1 MPTMD
6 DFFADLNKDQRE
18 AAMAADGPLLIVAG
32 AGSGKTKTLTAR
44 IVFLIAQRQVP
55 PDRIL
60 AITFTNKAADQ
71 MKRRVADAL
80 SRANVGG
87 GEPFVSTFHAFGAW
101 VLRREAGMFGRT
113 NGFTIFDADDAARA
127 VKYVLKNRGI
137 DPKKMSP
144 AQTGRLFGKIKNEF
158 LAFGAP
164 LGTSDDAL
172 AWELFSDY
180 ERYLEVNNGFDFD
193 DLIYKV
199 VLAWQKDPAA
209 SARYQSRFLHVLIDE
224 YQDTNPAQHAL
235 AALLA
240 RPHGNITAVGD
251 DAQAIYGFRSSDFR
265 NFLNF
270 EKTWPGTRIILLEQ
284 NYRSTQNIVA
294 ASSGVIAR
302 NQFQKQKTLWTDNA
316 QGAPVCVVEHADEFD
331 QAEWIVDAAALRAR
345 TGATVGILYRTNAQ
359 SRALEQMLLEKDVSY
374 ALFGALTFY
383 ERKEVKDVLAA
394 LRVAANPNDH
404 ISGERLEKAFPKK
417 ITRPVREALAAAS
430 AAASP
435 ADLIKIFLESAQY
448 MAMLK
453 KEFPN
458 YADRYENIAE
468 LIYFAEQFSSLP
480 EFLEK
485 VTLAS
490 PLDGAPRKTREE
502 KSAARIHLMT
512 IHLAKGLEFGDVFV
526 AGVNEGLLPHQ
537 RSLLK
542 ADDLEEE
549 RRLMYVAMTRARA
562 TLSLH
567 FYQIPSRFLYEL
579 PPERVVFEG
588 DAMQTARGHSRDLDD
603 EERYIEYD

>member
-1 MPTMD
+1 MD
-6 DFFADLNKDQRE
+6 DFFADLNEKQRE
-18 AAMAADGPLLIVAG
+18 AAMAPDGPLLIVAG

-44 IVFLIAQRQVP
+44 LIFLITKRRVP
-55 PDRIL
+55 PERIL
-60 AITFTNKAADQ
+60 AITFTNKAADE

-80 SRANVGG
+80 ARAGMAG
-87 GEPFVSTFHAFGAW
+87 ADPFVSTFHAFGAW

-113 NGFTIFDADDAARA
+113 NGFTIFDADDVAR
-127 VKYVLKNRGI
+127 VIKHILKNRGI

-158 LAFGAP
+158 LSFGAP

-172 AWELFSDY
+172 TWELFSDY
-180 ERYLEVNNGFDFD
+180 ERYLEINNGFDFD

-199 VLAWQKDPAA
+199 VLAWHQDPAVA
-209 SARYQSRFLHVLIDE
+209 ARYQSRFSHVLIDE

-235 AALLA
+235 CALVA
-240 RPHGNITAVGD
+240 RTHGNITAVGD
-251 DAQAIYGFRSSDFR
+251 DAQAIYGFRFSDFR

-270 EKTWPGTRIILLEQ
+270 EKTWSGARIILLEQ

-294 ASSGVIAR
+294 AASGVIAR
-302 NQFQKQKTLWTDNA
+302 NQFQKKKTLWTGNNE
-316 QGAPVCVVEHADEFD
+316 GAPVRVVEHADEFD
-331 QAEWIVDAAALRAR
+331 QAEYIVETALLRAR
-345 TGATVGILYRTNAQ
+345 AGARVGILYRTNAQ
-359 SRALEQMLLEKDVSY
+359 SRALEQMLLEKNIPY

-383 ERKEVKDVLAA
+383 ERKEVKDILAA
-394 LRVAANPNDH
+394 LRVAANPNDQ
-404 ISGERLEKAFPKK
+404 ISGERLDKTFPKK
-417 ITRPVREALAAAS
+417 ITRPLREALAACTPDTA
-430 AAASP
+430 P
-435 ADLIKIFLESAQY
+435 ADLIKLFLKSTQY
-448 MAMLK
+448 MDVLK

-458 YADRYENIAE
+458 YADRYENITE
-468 LIYFAEQFSSLP
+468 LIYFAEQFSSLS

-490 PLDGAPRKTREE
+490 PLDGAPRKTQEE
-502 KSAARIHLMT
+502 KSAAHIHLMT
-512 IHLAKGLEFGDVFV
+512 IHLAKGLEFDDVQV
-526 AGVNEGLLPHQ
+526 AGVSEGLMPHQ
-537 RSLLK
+537 RSLLR

-549 RRLMYVAMTRARA
+549 RRLMYVAMTRARQ

-588 DAMQTARGHSRDLDD
+588 DAARTVPGRTRDLDD